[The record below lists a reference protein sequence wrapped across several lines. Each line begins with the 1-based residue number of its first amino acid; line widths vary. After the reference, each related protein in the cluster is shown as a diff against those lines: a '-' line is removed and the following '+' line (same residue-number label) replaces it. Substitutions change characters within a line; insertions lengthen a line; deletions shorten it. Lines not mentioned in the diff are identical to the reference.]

1 MAKEAS
7 VAPKERINI
16 VYKPATNM
24 DEDVE
29 LPLKL
34 VVLGDFTGRE
44 DGTALE
50 DRKVINIDKDNF
62 NQVLA
67 EQKITMTFGVKD
79 RLTPNAQ
86 EGDEIPVNLAIQ
98 NLKSFTP
105 EQVVQQV
112 PELKSLLEIR
122 DALVAMKGPLGNVK
136 AFSQKLKQVLSDDVA
151 REKLMR
157 ELNLTEGSGGSQ
169 S

>member
-1 MAKEAS
+1 MAKEAT

-34 VVLGDFTGRE
+34 VVLSDFTGRE
-44 DGTALE
+44 DSTALE

-67 EQKITMTFGVKD
+67 EQRITMSFGVRD

-86 EGDEIPVNLAIQ
+86 EGDEIPVNLEIQ
-98 NLKSFTP
+98 NLKSFQP

-112 PELKSLLEIR
+112 PELKALLEIR

-157 ELNLTEGSGGSQ
+157 ELKLNETES
-169 S
+169 

>member
-34 VVLGDFTGRE
+34 VVIGDFTGRE
-44 DGTALE
+44 DSTALE

-62 NQVLA
+62 NQVLG
-67 EQKITMTFGVKD
+67 EQRITMSFGVRD

-86 EGDEIPVNLAIQ
+86 EGDEIPVNLEIQ
-98 NLKSFTP
+98 NLKSFQP
-105 EQVVQQV
+105 EQVVNQV
-112 PELKSLLEIR
+112 PELKALLEIR

-136 AFSQKLKQVLSDDVA
+136 AFSQKLKQVLADDAA

-157 ELNLTEGSGGSQ
+157 ELKLDEGSSGSE

>member
-1 MAKEAS
+1 MAKEAT

-34 VVLGDFTGRE
+34 VVLSDFTGRE
-44 DGTALE
+44 DSTALE

-67 EQKITMTFGVKD
+67 EQRITMSFGVRD

-86 EGDEIPVNLAIQ
+86 EGDEVPVNLEIQ
-98 NLKSFTP
+98 NLKSFQP
-105 EQVVQQV
+105 EQVVHQV
-112 PELKSLLEIR
+112 PELKALLEIR

-136 AFSQKLKQVLSDDVA
+136 AFSQKLKQVLSDDAA

-157 ELNLTEGSGGSQ
+157 ELKLTEGSES
-169 S
+169 

>member
-1 MAKEAS
+1 VAKEAT

-34 VVLGDFTGRE
+34 VVLSDFTGRE
-44 DGTALE
+44 DSTALE

-67 EQKITMTFGVKD
+67 EQRITMSFGVRD

-86 EGDEIPVNLAIQ
+86 EGDEVPVNLEIQ
-98 NLKSFTP
+98 NLKSFQP
-105 EQVVQQV
+105 EQVVGQV
-112 PELKSLLEIR
+112 PELKALLEIR

-136 AFSQKLKQVLSDDVA
+136 AFSQKLKQVLSDDAA
-151 REKLMR
+151 REKLVR
-157 ELNLTEGSGGSQ
+157 ELKLNEGSSGSE

>member
-1 MAKEAS
+1 MAKEAT

-29 LPLKL
+29 LPLKM

-44 DGTALE
+44 DATALE

-79 RLTPNAQ
+79 KLTPNAQ

-136 AFSQKLKQVLSDDVA
+136 SFSQKLKQVLSDDVA

-157 ELNLTEGSGGSQ
+157 ELNLTGGSGGSE

>member
-1 MAKEAS
+1 MAKEAT

-34 VVLGDFTGRE
+34 VVLSDFTGRE
-44 DGTALE
+44 DSTALE

-67 EQKITMTFGVKD
+67 EQRITMSFGVRD

-86 EGDEIPVNLAIQ
+86 EGDEIPVDLQIQ
-98 NLKSFTP
+98 NLKSFQP

-112 PELKSLLEIR
+112 PELKALLEIR

-136 AFSQKLKQVLSDDVA
+136 AFSQKLKQVLSDDAA

-157 ELNLTEGSGGSQ
+157 ELKLNEGSSGSE

>member
-1 MAKEAS
+1 MAKEAT

-34 VVLGDFTGRE
+34 VVLSDFTGRE
-44 DGTALE
+44 DSTALE

-67 EQKITMTFGVKD
+67 EQRITMSFGVRD

-86 EGDEIPVNLAIQ
+86 EGDEVPVNLEIQ
-98 NLKSFTP
+98 NLKSFQP
-105 EQVVQQV
+105 EQVVGQV
-112 PELKSLLEIR
+112 PELKALLEIR

-136 AFSQKLKQVLSDDVA
+136 AFSQKLKQVLSDDAA
-151 REKLMR
+151 REKLVR
-157 ELNLTEGSGGSQ
+157 ELKLNEGSSGSE

>member
-1 MAKEAS
+1 MAKEAT

-34 VVLGDFTGRE
+34 VVLSDFTGRE
-44 DGTALE
+44 DSTALE

-67 EQKITMTFGVKD
+67 EQRITMSFGVRD

-86 EGDEIPVNLAIQ
+86 EGDEVPVNLEIQ
-98 NLKSFTP
+98 NLKSFQP

-112 PELKSLLEIR
+112 PELKALLEIR

-136 AFSQKLKQVLSDDVA
+136 AFSQKLKQVLSDDAA

-157 ELNLTEGSGGSQ
+157 ELKLNEGSSGSE

>member
-1 MAKEAS
+1 MAKEAT

-44 DGTALE
+44 DSTPLE

-67 EQKITMTFGVKD
+67 EQRITMSFGVRD
-79 RLTPNAQ
+79 QLTPNAQ
-86 EGDEIPVNLAIQ
+86 EGDEIPVNLETQ
-98 NLKSFTP
+98 NLKSFQP

-112 PELKSLLEIR
+112 PELKALLEIR

-136 AFSQKLKQVLSDDVA
+136 AFSQKLKQVLADDA
-151 REKLMR
+151 TRDKLMR
-157 ELNLTEGSGGSQ
+157 ELKLNEGSSGSD

>member
-1 MAKEAS
+1 MAKEAT

-34 VVLGDFTGRE
+34 VVLSDFTGRE
-44 DGTALE
+44 DSTALE

-67 EQKITMTFGVKD
+67 EQRITMSFGVRD

-86 EGDEIPVNLAIQ
+86 EGDEIPVNLEIQ
-98 NLKSFTP
+98 NLKSFQP

-112 PELKSLLEIR
+112 PELKALLEIR

-136 AFSQKLKQVLSDDVA
+136 AFSQKLKQVLSDDAA
-151 REKLMR
+151 REKLIR
-157 ELNLTEGSGGSQ
+157 ELNLNEGSSE

>member
-1 MAKEAS
+1 MAKEAT

-34 VVLGDFTGRE
+34 VVLSDFTGRE
-44 DGTALE
+44 DSTALE
-50 DRKVINIDKDNF
+50 DRKVINVDKDNF

-67 EQKITMTFGVKD
+67 EQRITMAFGVRD

-86 EGDEIPVNLAIQ
+86 EGDEVPVNLEIQ
-98 NLKSFTP
+98 NLKSFQP

-112 PELKSLLEIR
+112 PELKALLEIR

-136 AFSQKLKQVLSDDVA
+136 AFSQKLKQVLSDDAA
-151 REKLMR
+151 REKLMQ
-157 ELNLTEGSGGSQ
+157 ELKLNETSSGSES
-169 S
+169 

>member
-1 MAKEAS
+1 MAKEAT

-44 DGTALE
+44 DSTALE
-50 DRKVINIDKDNF
+50 DRKVINLDKDNF

-67 EQKITMTFGVKD
+67 EQRISMSFGVRD

-86 EGDEIPVNLAIQ
+86 EGDEVPVSLEIQ
-98 NLKSFTP
+98 NLKSFQP
-105 EQVVQQV
+105 EQVVKQV
-112 PELKSLLEIR
+112 PELKALLEIR
-122 DALVAMKGPLGNVK
+122 EALVAMKGPLGNVK
-136 AFSQKLKQVLSDDVA
+136 AFSQKLKQVLSDDAA
-151 REKLMR
+151 REKLVR
-157 ELNLTEGSGGSQ
+157 ELKLNEGSNGSE